1 MNTAS
6 YTRAAVGVY
15 FGLQFFQEQDVNYVK
30 SRLRTLLPFLG
41 MFSISVLLLYFI
53 FNIISFPNE
62 IKLTENIEH
71 KLIFNSPFSATI
83 EPDTVNALK
92 VNNTPVDGNIN
103 VTLSDTLIIESSET
117 GKAQMTLNAFG
128 MPIKRVTL
136 DIMPEIEIIPCGLTV
151 GVEINTDGVMVLGTG
166 SIEAEDGTHKPA
178 EGKLESGDLILNA
191 NGETLN
197 NKKDL
202 INAVVNSE
210 SDLELKIRRDDALL
224 ITTVSPVKSIADNQ
238 KKIGVWVRDA
248 TRGIGTITYYN
259 PISNKF
265 GALGH
270 GILDVDTKK
279 LMTVKD
285 GSIMEARITD
295 IKKGGRGSPG
305 ELVGELH
312 SDATLGQIKIN
323 TPYGIYGTMDLMGVN
338 KISHEKM
345 SIALQNQVREGPAVI
360 YSNVDSEIKKYDIFI
375 ESVNRFSNDETK
387 GMVLRITDPALLRKT
402 NGIVQGMSGS
412 PIIQNDRLIGAVTHV
427 FVQDPTKGYGIFI
440 ENMLRQENNIEQSDA
455 EASTSSH
462 S

>member
-1 MNTAS
+1 
-6 YTRAAVGVY
+6 
-15 FGLQFFQEQDVNYVK
+15 VK
-30 SRLRTLLPFLG
+30 PKLKMLIPFLG
-41 MFSISVLLLYFI
+41 MFGISAVLLYFI
-53 FNIISFPNE
+53 FNIINFPNE

-83 EPDTVNALK
+83 KPDTVTALR
-92 VNNTPVDGNIN
+92 VNNTPVQGNIDVALN
-103 VTLSDTLIIESSET
+103 DALFIESSET
-117 GKAQMTLNAFG
+117 GRAQMTLSAFG
-128 MPIKRVTL
+128 MPIKRVIL

-166 SIEAEDGTHKPA
+166 SIKTEEGNTTSPA

-197 NKKDL
+197 NKRDL
-202 INAVVNSE
+202 KNAVENSE
-210 SDLELKIRRDDALL
+210 SDLELKIKRDDAL
-224 ITTVSPVKSIADNQ
+224 ITTTISPIKSASDNQ

-248 TRGIGTITYYN
+248 TRGIGTVTYYN

-312 SDATLGQIKIN
+312 ANTTLGQIKIN

-338 KISHEKM
+338 RISHEKIP
-345 SIALQNQVREGPAVI
+345 IALQNQVREGPAVI
-360 YSNVDSEIKKYDIFI
+360 YSNVDSEIKEYDIFI

-412 PIIQNDRLIGAVTHV
+412 PIIQNDKLIGAVTHV

-440 ENMLRQENNIEQSDA
+440 ENMLRQENNIEQTTIGA
-455 EASTSSH
+455 AA
-462 S
+462 